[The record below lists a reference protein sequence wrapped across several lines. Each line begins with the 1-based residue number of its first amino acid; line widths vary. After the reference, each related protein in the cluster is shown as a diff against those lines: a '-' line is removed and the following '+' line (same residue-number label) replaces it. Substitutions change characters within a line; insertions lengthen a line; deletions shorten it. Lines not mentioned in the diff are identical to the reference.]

1 MCDVWRVMC
10 DVWCV
15 MCDVWYVMCDVW
27 CVMCLRTVGIIPRPW
42 QRGNFTLWCVMCD
55 VCDVRI
61 VGITPRPWQRDNYTQ
76 AFDFSMFTLQGVI
89 QHDQNFCIRSIRP
102 KSQWNCVS
110 NLAEENDWVSKFLWS
125 FLQDISNLINF
136 NMRGESRPDLECQS
150 FIDPFK
156 KLITC
161 CWICSESLIPRN
173 LAPVTNKTSNLKN
186 MRI

>member
-1 MCDVWRVMC
+1 MCDVRIVGIIPRPWQPGNYTL
-10 DVWCV
+10 WCV
-15 MCDVWYVMCDVW
+15 MCEVW
-27 CVMCLRTVGIIPRPW
+27 CVMCLRTVGIIPRTW
-42 QRGNFTLWCVMCD
+42 QRG
-55 VCDVRI
+55 
-61 VGITPRPWQRDNYTQ
+61 NYTQ
-76 AFDFSMFTLQGVI
+76 AFDFSMFIVQGVI
-89 QHDQNFCIRSIRP
+89 QHEQIFCIRSIRP

-150 FIDPFK
+150 FIDPFI

-173 LAPVTNKTSNLKN
+173 LAPVTNKTSNLKEHAN
-186 MRI
+186 LKSELSWIIYLPNSCIYLV